1 MRPIVDGEQLL
12 MERLLDMPEGE
23 IITHSEIEEL
33 VFIKRGQPKYYK
45 FMRDIDK
52 EMVYFGKGI
61 RVIKGRGYM
70 IIGAEAIVDKALK
83 VVKNTEKKIGSALNL
98 IEGIDRDQLN
108 EEYKSKFD
116 IIYTK
121 FNQIHK
127 NLAGGVKELILLDRQ
142 RNKVSKLQIGGRK

>member
-1 MRPIVDGEQLL
+1 
-12 MERLLDMPEGE
+12 
-23 IITHSEIEEL
+23 
-33 VFIKRGQPKYYK
+33 
-45 FMRDIDK
+45 MRDIDK

-83 VVKNTEKKIGSALNL
+83 VVKNTEKKIGGALNL

-127 NLAGGVKELILLDRQ
+127 NLAGGVKELILLDRP